1 MAVVVAKAS
10 TGLAC
15 ISAARTAL
23 AKASTID
30 DVKQIRD
37 KAEAIRMY
45 VRAAGESLQVQ
56 NAAADI
62 KLRAERKIG
71 GMLSDM
77 DDKGSHGGNRK
88 SSDTMSLESLG
99 IDKKQ
104 SSRWQLAS
112 SLPEDEYDSLVIRSV
127 ENGTELTQ
135 SLVLRAA
142 KGMSIA
148 TKGRVVMESSVVDTF
163 DLVGELRECIGSFID
178 RFGSDRL
185 QILHDVLC
193 SEMNVI
199 KELINGSN

>member
-1 MAVVVAKAS
+1 MVVATNTFK
-10 TGLAC
+10 GLAC
-15 ISAARTAL
+15 ISAAKSAL

-30 DVKQIRD
+30 DVKEIRD

-62 KLRAERKIG
+62 KLRAERKAG
-71 GMLSDM
+71 EMLSAM
-77 DDKGSHGGNRK
+77 ELKPGKKPIG
-88 SSDTMSLESLG
+88 DTMSLIELG

-104 SSRWQLAS
+104 SSRWQLAA
-112 SLPEDEYDSLVIRSV
+112 SLPEDDYESLVLKSQ

-142 KGMSIA
+142 KGLA
-148 TKGRVVMESSVVDTF
+148 ESVNEIKEPKSVTVDSF
-163 DLVGELRECIGSFID
+163 DLVGELRECISEFID

-185 QILHDVLC
+185 EILHDVLC
-193 SEMNVI
+193 SETRLI
-199 KELINGSN
+199 KELIDGSN